1 MLGLKENVAD
11 REHRKKALLRYI
23 MKLTYYSPTQ
33 EILTEI
39 GKRLKVMRI
48 SKTVSQKELA
58 EETGLSIRTISNLES
73 GKDVSLSTLIEVLR
87 GLNQLPSLEMLI
99 PDQSVRPSQLMEY
112 GSADFSKKRV
122 SRKAAAKAHSGNG
135 WKWGDEK

>member
-1 MLGLKENVAD
+1 
-11 REHRKKALLRYI
+11 

-87 GLNQLPSLEMLI
+87 GLNQLPNLEMLI

-112 GSADFSKKRV
+112 GSTDFSKKRV